1 MDPDDEL
8 KIMVDNAYARLRQRL
23 FGDLLLFGLMIVAA
37 YVAGIAFLGWFIW
50 KEFKLEKGFYDRY
63 GQSWQEEYQ
72 KYYGSL
78 AQAHLK
84 IAICVAALMSIMA
97 IGYWFYRQTR
107 PRKSKRTRG

>member
-8 KIMVDNAYARLRQRL
+8 EILVDNAFARLRRRL
-23 FGDLLLFGLMIVAA
+23 FGDLLLLGLMIVAA
-37 YVAGIAFLGWFIW
+37 YVAGIVFLGRFIW
-50 KEFKLEKGFYDRY
+50 KELKLEKSFGERY
-63 GQSWQEEYQ
+63 GQNWQEEYQ

-84 IAICVAALMSIMA
+84 IAICLAALLSITV

-107 PRKSKRTRG
+107 RERSKRSRS